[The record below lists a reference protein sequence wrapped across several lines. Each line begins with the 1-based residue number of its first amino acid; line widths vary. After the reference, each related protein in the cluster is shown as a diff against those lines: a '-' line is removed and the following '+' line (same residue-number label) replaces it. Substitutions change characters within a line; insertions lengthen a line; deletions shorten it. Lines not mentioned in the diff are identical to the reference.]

1 MSTTTGKIAHFMEA
15 PRMMRRGPTTT
26 DTGWKV
32 GVTVRNGFVVV
43 NWKKGLETKGYDFGK
58 LQSKKIR

>member
-26 DTGWKV
+26 DTGWKM
-32 GVTVRNGFVVV
+32 GVTVRNGCVVV
-43 NWKKGLETKGYDFGK
+43 NWEKKV
-58 LQSKKIR
+58 